1 MRLTRDY
8 YEILGITPEATP
20 GEIKKSYRSLVRKY
34 HPDVHPDKKLAER
47 AFVQISEAYRT
58 LSDPDK
64 KRAYDRERATRTD
77 ARPGPGVSEV
87 FTSRSGS
94 TTTSARPKPN
104 VTKFINDAEFA
115 FIRGRLGEAEALCRR
130 ALQQDRTCARAY
142 TILGDIYHAHGNKD
156 KAIENYSYAVQF
168 DPHRMDVQAK
178 LERLLGGAP
187 RRVRSA
193 RHGSVREPVPP
204 GARLGSIATGMMFF
218 LVFFWLMGLQ
228 NHFSAIVPMEGLP
241 PALRGWDLSIS
252 LGLIAE
258 GLLLGGLLRSVHALG
273 HHSDEL
279 VFQSMSKGTSRR
291 RAAPIGLL
299 LVGLSAIFFWLA
311 LAVYLLMASLQET
324 VSKSLVTAFTI
335 VLVYVLVL
343 AAISDDFRL
352 GILAVGGNF
361 VFVSLLVGWWLTDV
375 LRENW
380 TR

>member
-228 NHFSAIVPMEGLP
+228 NHFSAIVPRRKSSLMAASTSTYTSTMVNAVTRLFDTVSCKL
-241 PALRGWDLSIS
+241 AIS
-252 LGLIAE
+252 RYTASASQKKMAD
-258 GLLLGGLLRSVHALG
+258 RP
-273 HHSDEL
+273 
-279 VFQSMSKGTSRR
+279 TSSNPMGAARR
-291 RAAPIGLL
+291 LDVP
-299 LVGLSAIFFWLA
+299 
-311 LAVYLLMASLQET
+311 LLM
-324 VSKSLVTAFTI
+324 
-335 VLVYVLVL
+335 
-343 AAISDDFRL
+343 D
-352 GILAVGGNF
+352 
-361 VFVSLLVGWWLTDV
+361 
-375 LRENW
+375 
-380 TR
+380 